1 MGATRH
7 TAQCTQS
14 KDRLT
19 HRLDRRQLL
28 GMVALG
34 GAMAVSG
41 RGQAASNNRTP
52 KPLRY
57 LAFVDGSRSGT
68 QNIEFVPREQGFTV
82 MSSLNI
88 RVGLAFVTLYRFQQ
102 CGEEDWKDGKL
113 IAFEYIT
120 NDDGNTSHVTAK
132 RDDSGNFL
140 VTGPTGQRTVP
151 GDSISANFW
160 NSDILNHPHIIDPY
174 TGELATLS
182 TQSLSQKSTRIA
194 RRNIQ
199 GNGYSFESFVSG
211 ALWFDEHRR
220 SLALTFEKKGHRIEL
235 VREA

>member
-1 MGATRH
+1 MEATMDTTHSAHGRDRH
-7 TAQCTQS
+7 
-14 KDRLT
+14 T
-19 HRLDRRQLL
+19 HRLDRRRVLS
-28 GMVALG
+28 MFALS
-34 GAMAVSG
+34 GAMALAG
-41 RGQAASNNRTP
+41 RGHAASNDQTP

-82 MSSLNI
+82 LSSLNI

-120 NDDGNTSHVTAK
+120 NDDGDTSHVMAK
-132 RDDSGNFL
+132 RDESGNFL

-151 GDSISANFW
+151 GDAISANFW
-160 NSDILNHPHIIDPY
+160 NDEILNHPHIIDPY

-182 TQSLSQKSTRIA
+182 ARSLSQKSTRIA
-194 RRNIQ
+194 RRTIQ
-199 GNGYSFESFVSG
+199 GRGYSFESFVNG
-211 ALWFDEHRR
+211 ALWFDKHRR